1 LIAGLSAKD
10 VFMKASNGNIRLKI
24 FRGIFATVNLV
35 LICGGL
41 VSCIAQAPKP
51 LPPTEQQKPVVQP
64 NQPNS
69 NDKSDDDKLD
79 DSNDDGDEDRKNND
93 DKD

>member
-1 LIAGLSAKD
+1 
-10 VFMKASNGNIRLKI
+10 MKASKGNIRLKI
-24 FRGIFATVNLV
+24 FRGIFASVNLV

-51 LPPTEQQKPVVQP
+51 LPPIQEQKPVVQP

-79 DSNDDGDEDRKNND
+79 DSNND
-93 DKD
+93 DDKNEKDNDDQD